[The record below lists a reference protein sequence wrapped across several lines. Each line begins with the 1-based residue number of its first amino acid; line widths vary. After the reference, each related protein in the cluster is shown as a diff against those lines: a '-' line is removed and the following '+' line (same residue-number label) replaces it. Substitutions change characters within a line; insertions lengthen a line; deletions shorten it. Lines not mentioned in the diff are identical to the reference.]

1 MAKTITAMMP
11 DGQPVKLEGVPDD
24 VTPDQVTARIQQEY
38 GATPIS
44 LSREGGG
51 NPILDT
57 AKVYGSGLLRGV
69 TSAGAM
75 AKDVLRNTYE
85 GLTQAVQ
92 GKSQP
97 FADKFQNVAENAK
110 LGAQPRTEAEKY
122 VVAALEGAAAGAV
135 GGPATLL
142 RSAAQGAASGLGAEI
157 AGHVSENPLSRVLGG
172 ILGGGAASLAGVPK
186 TSRADLARETLRD
199 AKPEDLDA
207 ATKFMREVRAQHPAT
222 SGINLAQAMPESSNV
237 DAMVGKLAN
246 SRYGTHVSAQLRS
259 QPKQVSAAV
268 EGELAGLPGTVRPWQ
283 DLANNAQEAATK
295 LIQEAKTTASDT
307 WKTVFE
313 RELQKGKLLAGE
325 QLKQAETTYNAA
337 VKKLQL
343 AKLGDLQE
351 FERLKTAHKA
361 QVDAILQEHQQYNA
375 GVLAA
380 KAEHEAKLAQPFPIP
395 TGIGSRHGIL
405 LDNVGAGKAILNAL
419 ATWEA
424 RQAQLRGQGTILGL
438 DGVPIPTG
446 KQFQLREAPQLPT
459 EPLPV
464 TAREAGI
471 APQVQQAKSSLDK
484 ALGSARAVTK
494 VPEQSVQ
501 AVINRLL
508 TAAEQAGEGTTKST
522 MLRQLASRMQTEKG
536 VITDGQQLNEI
547 LKDMAGRTKPV
558 NLSTQGLDA
567 GASNYL
573 QMQIAKARETFGST
587 FTPFRQANDAY
598 KQVQESLV
606 EPLKGSVVGRLAGRK
621 GFDPAVEA
629 ASGPLKQVFERGTTP
644 GAARSEILDLEK
656 SLRKTNPEVFQD
668 AALTWLAEKV
678 TAAGKS
684 KDGRFPEA
692 FSERLTQAFGS
703 PATETAQSAGLRDI
717 LAGVARARG
726 VPETTYQSLP
736 KLMRYVAATAKRPGL
751 VEGASHMDFDQV
763 AGSAVAD
770 AGRRGSLIN
779 PLRPLFNAWDR
790 ITRGDAYSFVDKLI
804 TTPEGVE
811 VLRKAAAASSP
822 SDRALAQA
830 MQTFLATSATATPKT
845 PGSME

>member
-24 VTPDQVTARIQQEY
+24 VTPEQVTARIQQEY

-69 TSAGAM
+69 TSTGAM

-97 FADKFQNVAENAK
+97 FVDKFQNVAENAK

-122 VVAALEGAAAGAV
+122 GVAALEGIAAGV
-135 GGPATLL
+135 IGGPATPL

-157 AGHVSENPLSRVLGG
+157 AGHVSDNPLSRVLGG
-172 ILGGGAASLAGVPK
+172 ILGGGAASLAGMPK

-222 SGINLAQAMPESSNV
+222 SGINLAQAMPESSNI

-268 EGELAGLPGTVRPWQ
+268 EGELSALPGTNRPWQ
-283 DLANNAQEAATK
+283 DLANNAQDAATDVIK
-295 LIQEAKTTASDT
+295 QGYKEAQGA
-307 WKTVFE
+307 F
-313 RELQKGKLLAGE
+313 
-325 QLKQAETTYNAA
+325 KQALGSSTPEIPSSAMRVLDQRLAA
-337 VKKLQL
+337 L
-343 AKLGDLQE
+343 AKEYPNTSMGGLVEDV
-351 FERLKTAHKA
+351 RKA
-361 QVDAILQEHQQYNA
+361 LR
-375 GVLAA
+375 
-380 KAEHEAKLAQPFPIP
+380 AQGGP
-395 TGIGSRHGIL
+395 
-405 LDNVGAGKAILNAL
+405 AGKA
-419 ATWEA
+419 
-424 RQAQLRGQGTILGL
+424 
-438 DGVPIPTG
+438 
-446 KQFQLREAPQLPT
+446 EAPGLVDQFGKPLADKPENVKYLTDALHVKQAINDNISTYGSRALNSTGQDPQLMR
-459 EPLPV
+459 
-464 TAREAGI
+464 TAQQIRKLFDATLDQH
-471 APQVQQAKSSLDK
+471 APNL
-484 ALGSARAVTK
+484 SAANRAYN
-494 VPEQSVQ
+494 
-501 AVINRLL
+501 AVM
-508 TAAEQAGEGTTKST
+508 EGT
-522 MLRQLASRMQTEKG
+522 
-536 VITDGQQLNEI
+536 VD
-547 LKDMAGRTKPV
+547 
-558 NLSTQGLDA
+558 
-567 GASNYL
+567 
-573 QMQIAKARETFGST
+573 
-587 FTPFRQANDAY
+587 
-598 KQVQESLV
+598 
-606 EPLKGSVVGRLAGRK
+606 PLKKSVIGRIAGRK
-621 GFDPAVEA
+621 GADDTVEA
-629 ASGPLKQVFERGTTP
+629 SKAALQQVFEKGTTP

-656 SLRKTNPEVFQD
+656 SLRKSNPEVFQD
-668 AALTWLAEKV
+668 AAVTWLSEKV

-692 FSERLTQAFGS
+692 FSSRLTQSLGS

-726 VPETTYQSLP
+726 VPEDTYQSLP
-736 KLMRYVAATAKRPGL
+736 KLMRYVSATAKRPGL

-779 PLRPLFNAWDR
+779 PLRPMFNAWDR

>member
-1 MAKTITAMMP
+1 MPRKIVAEMP
-11 DGQPVKLEGVPDD
+11 DGQPVTYENVPDD
-24 VTPDQVTARIQQEY
+24 VTPDQVAERIQKEY
-38 GATPIS
+38 GMTPTFI
-44 LSREGGG
+44 SREGGG

-75 AKDVLRNTYE
+75 AKDAVRNTYE

-97 FADKFQNVAENAK
+97 FTDKFQNVAENAK

-122 VVAALEGAAAGAV
+122 GVAALEGAAAGAV

-142 RSAAQGAASGLGAEI
+142 RSAAQGAASGLGAEV
-157 AGHVSENPLSRVLGG
+157 AGHVSDTPLFRVFGG
-172 ILGGGAASLAGVPK
+172 ILGGGMASLAGMPK

-222 SGINLAQAMPESSNV
+222 SGINLAQAMSESSNV

-268 EGELAGLPGTVRPWQ
+268 EGELAGLPGTNRPWQ
-283 DLANNAQEAATK
+283 DLANNAQDAATDVIK
-295 LIQEAKTTASDT
+295 QGYKEA
-307 WKTVFE
+307 
-313 RELQKGKLLAGE
+313 Q
-325 QLKQAETTYNAA
+325 
-337 VKKLQL
+337 
-343 AKLGDLQE
+343 
-351 FERLKTAHKA
+351 
-361 QVDAILQEHQQYNA
+361 
-375 GVLAA
+375 
-380 KAEHEAKLAQPFPIP
+380 
-395 TGIGSRHGIL
+395 
-405 LDNVGAGKAILNAL
+405 GA
-419 ATWEA
+419 
-424 RQAQLRGQGTILGL
+424 
-438 DGVPIPTG
+438 
-446 KQFQLREAPQLPT
+446 
-459 EPLPV
+459 
-464 TAREAGI
+464 
-471 APQVQQAKSSLDK
+471 
-484 ALGSARAVTK
+484 
-494 VPEQSVQ
+494 
-501 AVINRLL
+501 
-508 TAAEQAGEGTTKST
+508 
-522 MLRQLASRMQTEKG
+522 
-536 VITDGQQLNEI
+536 
-547 LKDMAGRTKPV
+547 
-558 NLSTQGLDA
+558 
-567 GASNYL
+567 
-573 QMQIAKARETFGST
+573 
-587 FTPFRQANDAY
+587 FRQALGNTTPEIPQPAMRVLDRRLAALAKEY
-598 KQVQESLV
+598 PNTSMGGLV
-606 EPLKGSVVGRLAGRK
+606 EDVRKALRVQGSAAEKGAPGLVDQYGKPLADKPENVKYLSDALHVKQAINDNISTYGSRALNSTGQDPQLMRTAQQIRKLFDSTLDQHAPSLSAANRAYNSVMEGTVDPLKKSVIGRIAGRK
-621 GFDPAVEA
+621 GADDTVEA
-629 ASGPLKQVFERGTTP
+629 SKAALQQVFEKGTTP

-656 SLRKTNPEVFQD
+656 SLRKSNPEVFQD
-668 AALTWLAEKV
+668 AAVTWLAEKV

-692 FSERLTQAFGS
+692 FSSRLTQSLGS

-726 VPETTYQSLP
+726 VSETTYQSLP

-830 MQTFLATSATATPKT
+830 MQTFLATSATAMPKT

>member
-24 VTPDQVTARIQQEY
+24 VTPEQVTARIQQEY

-51 NPILDT
+51 NPLLDT
-57 AKVYGSGLLRGV
+57 AKVYGSALLRGA

-75 AKDVLRNTYE
+75 AKDALRNTYE
-85 GLTQAVQ
+85 GVTQAVQ
-92 GKSQP
+92 GSSQP

-122 VVAALEGAAAGAV
+122 GVAALEGATAGAI

-142 RSAAQGAASGLGAEI
+142 RSAAQGAASGLGAEV
-157 AGHVSENPLSRVLGG
+157 AGHVSDNPLSRVLGG
-172 ILGGGAASLAGVPK
+172 ILGGGAASLAGMPK

-222 SGINLAQAMPESSNV
+222 SGINLSQAMPESSNV

-268 EGELAGLPGTVRPWQ
+268 EGELATLPGTNRPWQ
-283 DLANNAQEAATK
+283 DLANNAQDAATDVIK
-295 LIQEAKTTASDT
+295 QGYKEAQGA
-307 WKTVFE
+307 F
-313 RELQKGKLLAGE
+313 
-325 QLKQAETTYNAA
+325 KQ
-337 VKKLQL
+337 
-343 AKLGDLQE
+343 
-351 FERLKTAHKA
+351 
-361 QVDAILQEHQQYNA
+361 
-375 GVLAA
+375 
-380 KAEHEAKLAQPFPIP
+380 
-395 TGIGSRHGIL
+395 
-405 LDNVGAGKAILNAL
+405 
-419 ATWEA
+419 
-424 RQAQLRGQGTILGL
+424 
-438 DGVPIPTG
+438 
-446 KQFQLREAPQLPT
+446 
-459 EPLPV
+459 
-464 TAREAGI
+464 
-471 APQVQQAKSSLDK
+471 
-484 ALGSARAVTK
+484 ALGSSTPEIPSSAMRVLDRRLAALAKEYPNTSMGGLVEDVRKALRVQGGPAGKTEAPGLIDQFGKPLADKPENVRYLTDALHVKQAINDNISTYGSRALNSTGQDPQLMRTAQQIRK
-494 VPEQSVQ
+494 LFDATLDQHAPNLSAANRAYN
-501 AVINRLL
+501 AVM
-508 TAAEQAGEGTTKST
+508 EGT
-522 MLRQLASRMQTEKG
+522 
-536 VITDGQQLNEI
+536 VD
-547 LKDMAGRTKPV
+547 
-558 NLSTQGLDA
+558 
-567 GASNYL
+567 
-573 QMQIAKARETFGST
+573 
-587 FTPFRQANDAY
+587 
-598 KQVQESLV
+598 
-606 EPLKGSVVGRLAGRK
+606 PLKKSVVGRIAGRK
-621 GFDPAVEA
+621 GADDTVEA
-629 ASGPLKQVFERGTTP
+629 SKAALQQVFEKGTTP

-656 SLRKTNPEVFQD
+656 SLRKSNPEVFQD
-668 AALTWLAEKV
+668 AAVSWLAEKV

-692 FSERLTQAFGS
+692 FSSRLTQSLGS

-751 VEGASHMDFDQV
+751 VEGASRMDFDQV

>member
-11 DGQPVKLEGVPDD
+11 DGQPVRLEGVPDD
-24 VTPDQVTARIQQEY
+24 VTPEQVTARIQQEY

-57 AKVYGSGLLRGV
+57 AKVYGSGLLRGLL
-69 TSAGAM
+69 APGAL
-75 AKDVLRNTYE
+75 AADALSVQVKAPQRFAEYVLKGRPLPTLAETLTNT
-85 GLTQAVQ
+85 T
-92 GKSQP
+92 
-97 FADKFQNVAENAK
+97 ENSRR
-110 LGAQPRTEAEKY
+110 GVMPRTEAEKY
-122 VVAALEGAAAGAV
+122 GVAALEGAASGII
-135 GGPATLL
+135 GGPSTLL
-142 RSAAQGAASGLGAEI
+142 RSALQGAASGLGAEV
-157 AGHVSENPLSRVLGG
+157 AGHVSDNPLSRVIGG
-172 ILGGGAASLAGVPK
+172 ILGGGAASLAGMPK

-268 EGELAGLPGTVRPWQ
+268 EGELAALPGTNRPWQ
-283 DLANNAQEAATK
+283 DLANNAQDAATDVIK
-295 LIQEAKTTASDT
+295 QGYKEA
-307 WKTVFE
+307 
-313 RELQKGKLLAGE
+313 Q
-325 QLKQAETTYNAA
+325 
-337 VKKLQL
+337 
-343 AKLGDLQE
+343 
-351 FERLKTAHKA
+351 
-361 QVDAILQEHQQYNA
+361 
-375 GVLAA
+375 
-380 KAEHEAKLAQPFPIP
+380 
-395 TGIGSRHGIL
+395 
-405 LDNVGAGKAILNAL
+405 
-419 ATWEA
+419 
-424 RQAQLRGQGTILGL
+424 
-438 DGVPIPTG
+438 
-446 KQFQLREAPQLPT
+446 
-459 EPLPV
+459 
-464 TAREAGI
+464 
-471 APQVQQAKSSLDK
+471 
-484 ALGSARAVTK
+484 RA
-494 VPEQSVQ
+494 
-501 AVINRLL
+501 
-508 TAAEQAGEGTTKST
+508 
-522 MLRQLASRMQTEKG
+522 
-536 VITDGQQLNEI
+536 
-547 LKDMAGRTKPV
+547 
-558 NLSTQGLDA
+558 
-567 GASNYL
+567 
-573 QMQIAKARETFGST
+573 
-587 FTPFRQANDAY
+587 FRQALGDTTPEIPQPAMRVLDQRLATLAKEYPNT
-598 KQVQESLV
+598 SMGGLV
-606 EPLKGSVVGRLAGRK
+606 EDVRKALRVQGGAAEKSAPGLVDQYGKPLAEKPENVRYLSDALHVKQAINDNISTYGSRALNSTGQDPQLMRTAQQIRKLFDSTLEQHAPSLSAANRAYNSVMEGTVDPLKKSVIGRIAGRK
-621 GFDPAVEA
+621 GADNTVEA
-629 ASGPLKQVFERGTTP
+629 SKAALQQVFEKGTTP

-656 SLRKTNPEVFQD
+656 SLRKSNPEVFQD
-668 AALTWLAEKV
+668 AAVTWLSEKV

-692 FSERLTQAFGS
+692 FSSRLTQSLGS

-726 VPETTYQSLP
+726 VPEDTYQSLP
-736 KLMRYVAATAKRPGL
+736 KLMRYVSATAKRPGL

-830 MQTFLATSATATPKT
+830 MQTFLATSATAMPKT